1 MILYISGL
9 NSTYKPYI
17 PAALSAVFDQPT
29 EYYVIQNV
37 ISADLARLQDIIA
50 PHREVV
56 VIGHSTGAFLAL
68 NLHRLHPKVR
78 SVVMI
83 NPAIDLLYSLD
94 KNNPDHPIL
103 NERSLIEEFIRANE
117 QFYFDGQQ
125 HPVYCLQGRLDDRV
139 DVAYN
144 AHFVQSAQGEMTFL
158 EHLGHRFDEQEFG
171 DLLGHV
177 KNAEWM
183 L

>member
-17 PAALSAVFDQPT
+17 PAALNAVFDQPT

-37 ISADLARLQDIIA
+37 ISADLARLQEIIA
-50 PHREVV
+50 PHQEVIA
-56 VIGHSTGAFLAL
+56 IGHSTGAFLAL

-78 SVVMI
+78 SVMMI
-83 NPAIDLLYSLD
+83 NPAIHLLYSLD

-103 NERSLIEEFIRANE
+103 NERPLIEELIRHNE
-117 QFYFDGQQ
+117 QFYFDGRE
-125 HPVYCLQGRLDDRV
+125 HPVYCAQGRLDDRV

-144 AHFVQSAQGEMTFL
+144 AHFVQSAKGHMEYL
-158 EHLGHRFDEQEFG
+158 EHLGHRFTEPEFG
-171 DLLGHV
+171 DLLGKV
-177 KNAEWM
+177 KNADWI
-183 L
+183 